1 MRREDIV
8 HEYLDAL
15 QNSDYEKIT
24 SLFTEDAV
32 VKSPL
37 YGEMKAREFYRILF
51 KETLSSRIDVIHIC
65 TRKGYAMAY
74 FTYEWT
80 VEDGSIHNFD
90 CVDVFRFSE
99 KGKIKELSIVYDT
112 HVVRKSGLDNS

>member
-1 MRREDIV
+1 MGHKDIV

-15 QNSDYEKIT
+15 ENSDYEKIT
-24 SLFTEDAV
+24 SLFTGDAV

-51 KETLSSRIDVIHIC
+51 RETSSSRIDVIHIC
-65 TRKGYAMAY
+65 IGKGYAMAY

-80 VEDGSIHNFD
+80 VENGSIHNFD

-99 KGKIKELSIVYDT
+99 EGKIKELSIVYDT
-112 HVVRKSGLDNS
+112 YVVRKSGLNDS